1 MPTLNYLPP
10 WSIDYAFEVV
20 PDVIRGGMAY
30 PSQRAGSNK
39 RIVMADVT
47 RRLVGAELPYFE
59 WFIREICSEGSLAFT
74 DYYAD
79 GDGVASGTIRIVDG
93 AYSVST
99 NLRRHIVQCRIEI
112 FR

>member
-10 WSIDYAFEVV
+10 WQMDYSYEVV
-20 PDVIRGGMAY
+20 PDVLRGSRGA
-30 PSQRAGSNK
+30 PSQRAVSNR
-39 RIVMADVT
+39 RIVIADVS
-47 RRLVGAELPYFE
+47 RRLLGSELPYFE
-59 WFIREICSEGSLAFT
+59 WFIREICKEGTLAFT

-79 GDGVASGTIRIVDG
+79 GNDLTTGLIRIVDG

-99 NLRRHIVQCRIEI
+99 NLRRHIVQCQIEI